1 MARIFFLAIVVYLL
15 YRLIFDLII
24 PIFTTT
30 RQVRNK
36 FNAMRDQMQ
45 DHQQN
50 ANQRKSASASTP
62 EKPMSKVGEYIDFEE
77 IKS

>member
-1 MARIFFLAIVVYLL
+1 MARIFFLAIVIYLI
-15 YRLIFDLII
+15 YRLIFELII

-30 RQVRNK
+30 RQVKNK

-45 DHQQN
+45 DQQN
-50 ANQRKSASASTP
+50 SGSQRKTSPGAEPQKS
-62 EKPMSKVGEYIDFEE
+62 KVKVGEYIDFEE

>member
-1 MARIFFLAIVVYLL
+1 MARIFFLAIVIYLI
-15 YRLIFDLII
+15 YRLIFELII

-30 RQVRNK
+30 RQVKNK

-45 DHQQN
+45 DQQN
-50 ANQRKSASASTP
+50 NGYQRKASPGSETQ
-62 EKPMSKVGEYIDFEE
+62 KPNAKAGEYIDFEE